1 MQQTN
6 TRKRTIKMTIL
17 DVMFS
22 PFDYLAFLSG
32 PIILVV
38 IIISIAAVAVF
49 ADKTVKKFEKD
60 MMDENTQKDIKE
72 KEDDKN

>member
-1 MQQTN
+1 M
-6 TRKRTIKMTIL
+6 IL

-22 PFDYLAFLSG
+22 PFVYLAFLSG
-32 PIILVV
+32 PIILIV

-49 ADKTVKKFEKD
+49 ADKTVKKIEKD

>member
-1 MQQTN
+1 MK
-6 TRKRTIKMTIL
+6 RERTIKMTIL

>member
-1 MQQTN
+1 MK
-6 TRKRTIKMTIL
+6 RERTIKMTIL

-32 PIILVV
+32 PIILIAV
-38 IIISIAAVAVF
+38 IISIAAVAVF
-49 ADKTVKKFEKD
+49 ADKTVKKIEKD
-60 MMDENTQKDIKE
+60 LTDENTQKDIKE

>member
-1 MQQTN
+1 MK
-6 TRKRTIKMTIL
+6 RERTIKMTIL

-22 PFDYLAFLSG
+22 PFVYLAFLSG
-32 PIILVV
+32 PIILIVV
-38 IIISIAAVAVF
+38 IISIAAVAVF
-49 ADKTVKKFEKD
+49 ADKTVKKIEKD